1 MIKAAELLGNQG
13 VFKRIEFN
21 KTLFENPLIIRAD
34 EFQLLQV
41 FINLLIN
48 AKDAV
53 GSDGK
58 IEVHSYLNSEK
69 HAEVSIKDNGSGID
83 SENLDKIFDPFFT
96 TKEPGSGTGL
106 GLSISHRIIK
116 QFDGNITVSSTPG
129 EGTEFILTFPVL
141 EEIHAES
148 IVN

>member
-1 MIKAAELLGNQG
+1 MELLSNQG
-13 VFKRIEFN
+13 IFKRLEIS
-21 KTLFENPLIIRAD
+21 KSLSQHPLKIRVD

-53 GSDGK
+53 EDDGR
-58 IEVHSYLNSEK
+58 ISINSSLNDGNF
-69 HAEVSIKDNGSGID
+69 AEVSIKDNGTGIS

-116 QFDGNITVSSTPG
+116 QFDGNITVSSNPEKG
-129 EGTEFILTFPVL
+129 LSL
-141 EEIHAES
+141 S
-148 IVN
+148 

>member
-1 MIKAAELLGNQG
+1 MS
-13 VFKRIEFN
+13 RD
-21 KTLFENPLIIRAD
+21 PLTITID

-48 AKDAV
+48 ARDAV
-53 GSDGK
+53 DVDGEIRIK
-58 IEVHSYLNSEK
+58 SFLNDRNL
-69 HAEVSIKDNGSGID
+69 AEVSIKDNGMGID
-83 SENLDKIFDPFFT
+83 MENLDKIFDPFFT

-116 QFDGNITVSSTPG
+116 QFDGNITVNSNPG
-129 EGTEFILTFPVL
+129 EDTEFILTFPIL
-141 EEIHAES
+141 EKIHAES